1 MLGTAGEHFN
11 NLMAAHAHQCPLL
24 YNRTGQTVAR
34 HLWIIGRLLNMKDP
48 DTGKWGGTT
57 NDLLFHVVATCFAK
71 MSRRLRQPVS
81 KFFIKSLQSVT
92 NWMFDEEKRDK
103 PKADEKDEDRQK
115 MMIEHDKRFITD
127 YLLPITSQGDRFSK
141 LMGQAQL
148 VND

>member
-11 NLMAAHAHQCPLL
+11 NLMAAHAYQCPLL

-71 MSRRLRQPVS
+71 MSHRLRQPVS

-92 NWMFDEEKRDK
+92 NWTFDEDEEKRDK

-115 MMIEHDKRFITD
+115 MMIEHDRRFITD
-127 YLLPITSQGDRFSK
+127 YLLPI
-141 LMGQAQL
+141 
-148 VND
+148 